1 MAQAMREFLAPT
13 AIFFCLVAA
22 SVGALLISEKLHD
35 RHRDDDT
42 QNVIRLAAN
51 MFVVTTSLVLGLMLN
66 SAKNT
71 FEAVD
76 HNVHVFATDLV
87 LLDRSLRN
95 YGPEATDVRNQLA
108 KYLRQAVA
116 GTWPAQGAPVLDD
129 RAAERLLDEVR
140 VALLAIRPSD
150 PVRFELWR
158 EAHTN
163 LQNVV
168 KGRWILIEQS
178 EGTIPTALLVVVVAW
193 AMLIFGSIGYRAPRN
208 AIVMMTFV
216 VAAFLLSA
224 AVYLILDMGRP
235 FSGPIQI
242 SPEPLLRVEEQLRW

>member
-1 MAQAMREFLAPT
+1 M
-13 AIFFCLVAA
+13 
-22 SVGALLISEKLHD
+22 HD

-42 QNVIRLAAN
+42 HNVIRLAAN
-51 MFVVTTSLVLGLMLN
+51 IFVVMTSLVLGLMLN

-76 HNVHVFATDLV
+76 RNVHVFATDLV

-95 YGPEATDVRNQLA
+95 YGLEATDVRKQLA
-108 KYLRQAVA
+108 SYVEQVVA
-116 GTWPAQGAPVLDD
+116 GTWPVQGTSVLDD
-129 RAAERLLDEVR
+129 RAAERLLDGVR
-140 VALLAIRPSD
+140 AALLAIRPNE

-158 EAHTN
+158 EAHNN

-193 AMLIFGSIGYRAPRN
+193 LMLIFGSFGYRAPRN
-208 AIVMMTFV
+208 VVVLATFV

-224 AVYLILDMGRP
+224 AVYLVLDMGSP

-242 SPEPLLRVEEQLRW
+242 SPEPLMRVKEQLRG

>member
-1 MAQAMREFLAPT
+1 MREFLVPA
-13 AIFFCLVAA
+13 AMFFCLVVA
-22 SVGALLISEKLHD
+22 SVGALVISELLHD

-42 QNVIRLAAN
+42 HNVIRLAAN
-51 MFVVTTSLVLGLMLN
+51 IFVVTTSLVLGLMLN

-87 LLDRSLRN
+87 LLDRALRN
-95 YGPEATDVRNQLA
+95 YGPEANDVRKQLA
-108 KYLRQAVA
+108 SYVRQAVA
-116 GTWPAQGAPVLDD
+116 GTWPLEGTAVLDD
-129 RAAERLLDEVR
+129 RAAERLLDDVR
-140 VALLAIRPSD
+140 AALLAIRPSD
-150 PVRFELWR
+150 PVRFEMWR

-168 KGRWILIEQS
+168 KGRWVLIEQS

-193 AMLIFGSIGYRAPRN
+193 LMLVFGSFGYRAPRN
-208 AIVMMTFV
+208 AIVVTTFV

>member
-1 MAQAMREFLAPT
+1 MDEFLTPA
-13 AIFFCLVAA
+13 AIFFGLVAA
-22 SVGALLISEKLHD
+22 SVSSLLVSEKLHE
-35 RHRDDDT
+35 RHRNDDT
-42 QNVIRLAAN
+42 HNVIRLAAN
-51 MFVVTTSLVLGLMLN
+51 IFVVTTSLVLGLMLN

-95 YGPEATDVRNQLA
+95 YGPEASDARRQLA
-108 KYLRQAVA
+108 SYVRQAVA
-116 GTWPAQGAPVLDD
+116 GTWPVQGTPVLDD
-129 RAAERLLDEVR
+129 RAAERLLDDVR

-168 KGRWILIEQS
+168 KGRWVLIEQS

-193 AMLIFGSIGYRAPRN
+193 LMLIFGSFGYRAPRN
-208 AIVMMTFV
+208 VVVLATFV

-224 AVYLILDMGRP
+224 AVYLILDMGSP

-242 SPEPLLRVEEQLRW
+242 SPEPLMRVKEQLRG

>member
-1 MAQAMREFLAPT
+1 MDEFLTPA
-13 AIFFCLVAA
+13 AIFFGLVAA
-22 SVGALLISEKLHD
+22 SVSSLLVSEKLHE
-35 RHRDDDT
+35 RHRNDDT
-42 QNVIRLAAN
+42 HNVIRLAAN
-51 MFVVTTSLVLGLMLN
+51 IFVVTTSLVLGLMLN

-95 YGPEATDVRNQLA
+95 YGPEASDARRQLA
-108 KYLRQAVA
+108 SYVRQAVA
-116 GTWPAQGAPVLDD
+116 GTWPVQGTPVLDD
-129 RAAERLLDEVR
+129 RAAERLLDDVR

-168 KGRWILIEQS
+168 KGRWVLIEQS

-193 AMLIFGSIGYRAPRN
+193 LILIFGSFGYRAPRN
-208 AIVMMTFV
+208 AIVVTTFV
-216 VAAFLLSA
+216 IAAFLLSA
-224 AVYLILDMGRP
+224 AVYLILDMGQP

-242 SPEPLLRVEEQLRW
+242 SPEPLLRAEEQLRG

>member
-1 MAQAMREFLAPT
+1 MDELLFPT

-22 SVGALLISEKLHD
+22 AVAALLISERLHD

-42 QNVIRLAAN
+42 HNVIRLAAN
-51 MFVVTTSLVLGLMLN
+51 IFVVMTSLVLGLMLN

-76 HNVHVFATDLV
+76 RNVHVFATDLV
-87 LLDRSLRN
+87 LFDRSLRN
-95 YGPEATDVRNQLA
+95 YGPEATDVRKQLA
-108 KYLRQAVA
+108 SYVEQAVA
-116 GTWPAQGAPVLDD
+116 GTWPVQGTSVLDD
-129 RAAERLLDEVR
+129 RAAERLLDGVR
-140 VALLAIRPSD
+140 AALLAIRPNE

-158 EAHTN
+158 EAHNN

-193 AMLIFGSIGYRAPRN
+193 LMLIFGSFGYRAPRN
-208 AIVMMTFV
+208 VVVLATFV

-224 AVYLILDMGRP
+224 AVYLVLDMGSP

-242 SPEPLLRVEEQLRW
+242 SPEPLMRVKEQLRG

>member
-1 MAQAMREFLAPT
+1 MHELLVPT

-22 SVGALLISEKLHD
+22 AVGALLISERLPD
-35 RHRDDDT
+35 RHRDDET
-42 QNVIRLAAN
+42 HNVIRLAAN
-51 MFVVTTSLVLGLMLN
+51 IFVVMTSLVLGLMLN

-95 YGPEATDVRNQLA
+95 YGPEATDVRKQLA
-108 KYLRQAVA
+108 SYVRQAVA
-116 GTWPAQGAPVLDD
+116 GTWPEQGTPVLDD
-129 RAAERLLDEVR
+129 RAAERLLDGVR
-140 VALLAIRPSD
+140 AALLAIRPDD

-168 KGRWILIEQS
+168 KGRWTLIEQS
-178 EGTIPTALLVVVVAW
+178 EGTIPTALLIVVVAW
-193 AMLIFGSIGYRAPRN
+193 LMLIFGSFGYRAPRN
-208 AIVMMTFV
+208 VVVVATYV

-224 AVYLILDMGRP
+224 AVYVILDMGRP

-242 SPEPLLRVEEQLRW
+242 SPEPMLRVEEQLRW

>member
-1 MAQAMREFLAPT
+1 MHDFLAPT

-22 SVGALLISEKLHD
+22 AVGALLISERLHD
-35 RHRDDDT
+35 RHRGDDT
-42 QNVIRLAAN
+42 INVIRLAAN
-51 MFVVTTSLVLGLMLN
+51 IFVVTTSLVLGLMLN

-87 LLDRSLRN
+87 LLDRSLRS
-95 YGPEATDVRNQLA
+95 YGPEATDVRKQLA
-108 KYLRQAVA
+108 GYVRQAVA
-116 GTWPAQGAPVLDD
+116 GTWPAQGKPMLDD
-129 RAAERLLDEVR
+129 RAAEHLLEGVR
-140 VALLAIRPSD
+140 TALLAIRPSD

-158 EAHTN
+158 DAQAN

-168 KGRWILIEQS
+168 KGRWVLIEQS
-178 EGTIPTALLVVVVAW
+178 EGTIPTAMLVVVVAW
-193 AMLIFGSIGYRAPRN
+193 LVLIFGSFGYRAPRN
-208 AIVMMTFV
+208 VIVVTTFV

-224 AVYLILDMGRP
+224 AVYLMLDMGQP

-242 SPEPLLRVEEQLRW
+242 SPEPLLRAEEQLRW